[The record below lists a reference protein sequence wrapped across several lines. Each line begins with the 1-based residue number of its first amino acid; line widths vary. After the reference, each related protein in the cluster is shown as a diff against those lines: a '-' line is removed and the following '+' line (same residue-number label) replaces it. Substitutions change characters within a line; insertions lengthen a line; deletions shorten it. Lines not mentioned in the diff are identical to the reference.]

1 MMCPKC
7 GDEMKE
13 EHDRAYNGHTVE
25 FWYFWHCN
33 SCGYVHN
40 ESGGYE
46 DDDY

>member
-7 GDEMKE
+7 GDDMQE

>member
-7 GDEMKE
+7 GDDMKE
-13 EHDRAYNGHTVE
+13 EHDRSYNGHTVE

-33 SCGYVHN
+33 SCGYTHN